1 MLCYQELYGQDAD
14 GYRGTLLTNAEIT
27 EEDKDDIIAQL
38 EMMYHPGQE
47 LYTISLYCKK
57 FDTEHEFEV
66 NIYDYLTPKE
76 IKGLT

>member
-27 EEDKDDIIAQL
+27 SDDTDDIKAQL

-47 LYTISLYCKK
+47 LYTISLYCHQY
-57 FDTEHEFEV
+57 DTEHEFEV
-66 NIYDYLTPKE
+66 SINDYLTPEE